1 MRLRRGTLIFHHGRH
16 RNAFGGTEGAVESAF
31 HAFQLIIAPS
41 KTSVYGRWANV
52 SEMPEGLIRAAFR
65 AAEGVSE
72 HSVVKIS
79 TKNSEEP
86 ILYKIVSVIK
96 NMLRKDGRSIIPD

>member
-1 MRLRRGTLIFHHGRH
+1 MH
-16 RNAFGGTEGAVESAF
+16 
-31 HAFQLIIAPS
+31 
-41 KTSVYGRWANV
+41 V
-52 SEMPEGLIRAAFR
+52 SEMPEGLIRAAFS

-86 ILYKIVSVIK
+86 FF
-96 NMLRKDGRSIIPD
+96 GRENGRTTVNKW